1 MITVVGSLN
10 MDLITIVG
18 RFPEPG
24 ETIMGM
30 DFKQSFGGKG
40 ANQAVA
46 AARLGSSVRMIGR
59 VGDDAFGRRY
69 VRHLAQE
76 SIFVDHVEPVTHLPT
91 GTASII
97 VAEGNSTVLVVPGAN
112 DKLSPSDLESCKEQ
126 IEGSDILLLQLE
138 IPMET
143 VAKALDIAAKSKV
156 TTVLNPA
163 PFQDIPEDWWER
175 ITYLTPNEHEAEML
189 VNSPGFKEEYYDKL
203 IITRGKEG
211 IFYFRNGEKHHIPAP
226 EVEVVDTTGAGDTFN
241 GAFCSFL
248 DRGYSFYDA
257 CHYATH
263 AASLSCTKLG
273 AQGGMPTMEELMQF
287 MNDLKE
293 GA

>member
-1 MITVVGSLN
+1 
-10 MDLITIVG
+10 MDLVTIVG
-18 RFPEPG
+18 RFPKPG
-24 ETIMGM
+24 ETVMGT

-59 VGDDAFGRRY
+59 VGDDEIGRRY

-76 SIFVDHVEPVTHLPT
+76 SIIVDHVEPVTHAPT
-91 GTASII
+91 GTATII

-112 DKLSPSDLESCKEQ
+112 GKLSPQDLETCRAW
-126 IEGSDILLLQLE
+126 IEGSDILLVQLE

-143 VAKALDIAAKSKV
+143 VAKALDIAAPKKV
-156 TTVLNPA
+156 ITVVNPA
-163 PFQDIPEDWWER
+163 PFQDIPEDWWEK

-189 VNSPGFKEEYYDKL
+189 VNSPGFKKEYYDKL
-203 IITRGKEG
+203 IVTHGKDG
-211 IFYFRNGEKHHIPAP
+211 IFYFRNGEKVHIPAP

-248 DRGYSFYDA
+248 DQGYSFHDA
-257 CHYATH
+257 CYYATH

-273 AQGGMPTMEELMQF
+273 AQGGMPTMDELRQF
-287 MNDLKE
+287 MNNLKE